1 MMRTVAVAWAGALV
15 PFLAIDLL
23 WIGVIARD
31 FYRGQLGPL
40 MLEQPRMGVA
50 FLFYALYCLGLVIFA
65 VLPGLR
71 AESLVNAALLGA
83 AFGFFAYA
91 TYDLTNLA
99 TLKGFPVK
107 MAVVDIA
114 WGTLLG
120 GVVAAASFLLARK
133 FG

>member
-1 MMRTVAVAWAGALV
+1 MIRTVAVAWAGALV

-31 FYRGQLGPL
+31 FYRDQLGPL
-40 MLEQPRMGVA
+40 LLEQPRMGVA
-50 FLFYALYCLGLVIFA
+50 FLFYGLYCLGLVIFA
-65 VLPGLR
+65 VLPGLN
-71 AESLVNAALLGA
+71 AESLWRAALLGA

-99 TLKGFPVK
+99 TLRGFPVK
-107 MAVVDIA
+107 MAVVDMA

-120 GVVAAASFLLARK
+120 GVVAAASFLVARK

>member
-1 MMRTVAVAWAGALV
+1 MIRTVAVAWLGALV

-40 MLEQPRMGVA
+40 MLDQPRLGVA

-71 AESLVNAALLGA
+71 AESLVHAALLGA

-120 GVVAAASFLLARK
+120 GVVAAASFLVARK

>member
-1 MMRTVAVAWAGALV
+1 MIRTWAVAWAGALV
-15 PFLAIDLL
+15 PFLVVDLL

-40 MLEQPRMGVA
+40 LLEQPRMGVA

-65 VLPGLR
+65 VLPGLN
-71 AESLVNAALLGA
+71 AGSLGRAALLGA

-120 GVVAAASFLLARK
+120 GVVAACSFLVARWL
-133 FG
+133 G

>member
-1 MMRTVAVAWAGALV
+1 MIRTVAVAWLGALV

-40 MLEQPRMGVA
+40 MLDQPRLGVA

-71 AESLVNAALLGA
+71 GESLVHAALLGA

-107 MAVVDIA
+107 MAVVDMA

-120 GVVAAASFLLARK
+120 GVVAACSFLVARK